1 MFNVTIL
8 RMKDIVKYA
17 IVILVIIT
25 MIVIAILWIKKK
37 PSNKKAIETVNNAI
51 STLSEKSLTSCLD
64 QTMPLVANVN
74 EEYRNIANETDASA
88 SEEDGIL
95 EVMLKSQIGAIN
107 SVTKSESD
115 TQNANSNPEVAST
128 SEEKAESASTAE
140 NENQAAQQSDGE
152 LAPPGSPTTISG
164 TDQVTDSYNVEYGK
178 VKIKNETS
186 YTLTEEM
193 MNPDITID
201 NKNIILFHTHSCE
214 SYTPSEQYP
223 YTPTGNFRT
232 TDLNYTVTRVG
243 TELET
248 QLKKYNYNVIHST
261 DYHDYPSYNGS
272 YTKSLQTV
280 ENILK
285 TTPADIIMDVHRDA
299 IGSKSDYAPTVKI
312 GDTDVAA
319 RIMFVIGTNG
329 GGLWHPNWNQNLKF
343 AIKIQQKAEEMYP
356 GLFKPLMLTNSRYNQ
371 HTGKYASIIEVGATG
386 NTLEQCLTSMK
397 YLAKVMNEVLK

>member
-1 MFNVTIL
+1 
-8 RMKDIVKYA
+8 
-17 IVILVIIT
+17 

-88 SEEDGIL
+88 SDEDGIL

-128 SEEKAESASTAE
+128 SEEKAESASTTE
-140 NENQAAQQSDGE
+140 NENQVAQQSDGE

-343 AIKIQQKAEEMYP
+343 AIKIQQK
-356 GLFKPLMLTNSRYNQ
+356 SRRNVPRP
-371 HTGKYASIIEVGATG
+371 I
-386 NTLEQCLTSMK
+386 
-397 YLAKVMNEVLK
+397 